1 MKRINRT
8 EIDSGYVL
16 YGNPESDI
24 YAIYIDDCGE
34 NKWVAAEP
42 KYAIE
47 YAINFGGDSVA
58 EIAEGVVEYGVEYL
72 PSGAVGEHMRHN
84 GNPALDVRVDCESIR
99 ADDIF
104 YLCHRCMKAFILRI
118 DERV

>member
-1 MKRINRT
+1 MLRINRS

-47 YAINFGGDSVA
+47 YAINFGGDAVA
-58 EIAEGVVEYGVEYL
+58 EIAEGVAQYEVAYADGG
-72 PSGAVGEHMRHN
+72 SVGEHIKHN
-84 GNPALDVRVDCESIR
+84 VMPTVDVRIDCESLRI
-99 ADDIF
+99 DDVV
-104 YLCHRCMKAFILRI
+104 YLCHRCQSVLILGY
-118 DERV
+118 